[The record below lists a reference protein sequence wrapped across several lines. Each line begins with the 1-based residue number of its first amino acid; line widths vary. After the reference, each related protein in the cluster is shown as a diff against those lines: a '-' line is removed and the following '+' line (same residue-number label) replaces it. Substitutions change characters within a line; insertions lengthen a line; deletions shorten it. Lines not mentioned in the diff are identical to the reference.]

1 MYNFNFTIPSVLILA
16 IILGY
21 FLSQPRLPVRQN
33 RLFFGILLLEI
44 LVMLFDVLS
53 SEADMNYARLPL
65 ALSSALNMAFFVF
78 FLARIY
84 WFFLYSVD
92 LLGLLASRSRRR
104 HILFSLVLLISEL
117 ITLSSFWTGAVYR
130 MDAEGY
136 HRGPLYSVIYI
147 CFFFYLLLSVVLTLR
162 FRKRLSRLQLLG
174 TLSSSGILILGNIVR
189 MLLPGYLVMNT
200 FCLMAILVLFLFFE
214 NPSLYASSSG
224 GFTLASMQKYMA
236 ERISDGNYRILGF
249 ALSNY
254 NDSQS
259 LYGVRQMDQGISLI
273 SAHMRAR
280 YPDLVFFYLRVGC
293 FALVGPASMDY
304 AALRSEIAERF
315 HHPWQADG
323 ADLFLSVNF
332 AHLSAASGI
341 RDADHLV
348 DSLMMALF
356 ELGSSG
362 GVNDQSIDV
371 DHAENL
377 ERELTV
383 ARALDHAVENQGVEV
398 FFQPIILARNGQLAG
413 VEALARL
420 RDENGALIPPGEF
433 IPLAEKNGQII
444 RLGSQVAEGVCRFLR
459 DHGSDVP
466 GLRWVNINLSPIQ
479 CMDRDLCRRLTAL
492 LEQYGIS
499 PYRVHLEITETGIL
513 DTSLLMEQMSQLW
526 KEGFSFSLDDYGSGY
541 SNMNRL
547 KCFPFSNVKLDMEAV
562 QTHCADP
569 DQFLP
574 SFVEILKDKGYSI
587 VAEGIETEEMA
598 EIMRDM
604 GCDYLQGYYFSR
616 PLPIDEFLKK
626 YAAQ

>member
-44 LVMLFDVLS
+44 LVVLFDVLS
-53 SEADMNYARLPL
+53 SQADMNYARLPL

-236 ERISDGNYRILGF
+236 ERIPDGNYRILGF

-398 FFQPIILARNGQLAG
+398 FFQPIILAQNGQLAG

-444 RLGSQVAEGVCRFLR
+444 RLGSQVADGVCRFLR